1 MRTGFLSCLPK
12 AVPGTE
18 VVDLLDLDD
27 AILDIDI
34 TPNRAD
40 ALSMRG
46 SAYEVAAHLQQSAA
60 IPGGS
65 CLRKNRFGCGLH
77 QSSR

>member
-1 MRTGFLSCLPK
+1 L
-12 AVPGTE
+12 E
-18 VVDLLDLDD
+18 LDD

-46 SAYEVAAHLQQSAA
+46 SAYEVAAIYNKALKFPEAPVSEKLV
-60 IPGGS
+60 P
-65 CLRKNRFGCGLH
+65 LRITSKLP
-77 QSSR
+77 